1 MLITETEYQS
11 PIDIKQEFQYSSRM
25 RTVRCNG
32 RRGLYPGE
40 GVCPGGLPGGVCKG
54 GCLPHSPLPSACWD
68 TPPLWTELLT
78 HTCENITFPKLLWR
92 TVLNKCSYASYI
104 SLRYSRNKGLSQL

>member
-32 RRGLYPGE
+32 RRGGCTQG
-40 GVCPGGLPGGVCKG
+40 GVCPGGLPRGVSAKG
-54 GCLPHSPLPSACWD
+54 VSATLPLAQCMLGYTPSVDRIID
-68 TPPLWTELLT
+68 THL
-78 HTCENITFPKLLWR
+78 
-92 TVLNKCSYASYI
+92 
-104 SLRYSRNKGLSQL
+104 